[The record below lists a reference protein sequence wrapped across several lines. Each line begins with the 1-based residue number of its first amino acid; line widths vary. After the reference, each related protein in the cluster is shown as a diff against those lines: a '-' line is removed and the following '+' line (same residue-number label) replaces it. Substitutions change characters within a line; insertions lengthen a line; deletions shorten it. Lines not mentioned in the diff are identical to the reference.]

1 MRDSLTARL
10 DRLGP
15 AKEIA
20 QIGAA
25 IGREFSHP
33 LLGLPPRKS
42 ASSLQASLAQLA
54 ASVSGED
61 PNATYTFKHALVR
74 DAAYATLSRG
84 KRQRLHK
91 SIADALETGF
101 ALTVETNPS
110 CWRTILSRRGLGF
123 IERAIDY
130 LRKAGQR
137 SIERSAN
144 AEAIGHLT
152 RALKLLQSRP
162 DNPQRKR
169 AAFALE
175 VMLSQAMIASYGY
188 AAPSTR
194 QALLRAR
201 ALIDESTDS
210 LQKFAVLYGLWASH
224 YTAGEPAKLRDTAV
238 EFLAEAERTNC
249 ATALCVAHRL
259 MGTTHV
265 ARENLLRR
273 YVSQASIDAL

>member
-1 MRDSLTARL
+1 MLQAGRRSKALNFALRAAAGVTSAYEDLNQVTRNFQDA
-10 DRLGP
+10 
-15 AKEIA
+15 AV
-20 QIGAA
+20 AA
-25 IGREFSHP
+25 IG
-33 LLGLPPRKS
+33 GM
-42 ASSLQASLAQLA
+42 
-54 ASVSGED
+54 GGTI
-61 PNATYTFKHALVR
+61 AT
-74 DAAYATLSRG
+74 
-84 KRQRLHK
+84 
-91 SIADALETGF
+91 IA
-101 ALTVETNPS
+101 
-110 CWRTILSRRGLGF
+110 GF

-210 LQKFAVLYGLWASH
+210 LQKFAMLYGLWASH
-224 YTAGEPAKLRDTAV
+224 YTAGEPAKLWDTAV
-238 EFLAEAERTNC
+238 EFLAKANVPIAPLR
-249 ATALCVAHRL
+249 CV
-259 MGTTHV
+259 
-265 ARENLLRR
+265 LR
-273 YVSQASIDAL
+273 ID